1 MDRYQI
7 FRQLMDL
14 LTDECEI
21 VDADMHNWEDA
32 VEINA
37 VCGDTEIIISAKLRE
52 IREVQNG

>member
-1 MDRYQI
+1 MDRYQL

-32 VEINA
+32 IEVKA
-37 VCGDTEIIISAKLRE
+37 VCGDQEVTLTAKLK
-52 IREVQNG
+52 EVNKDA

>member
-1 MDRYQI
+1 MINRYQF

-32 VEINA
+32 VEIRA
-37 VCGDTEIIISAKLRE
+37 VCGNQEITLCAKFK
-52 IREVQNG
+52 EVKEDA